1 MAGAGPASASTDYR
15 AAQRLWRAARRSR
28 GWSNAR
34 TACSPSSPRNASR
47 SLATASNVSSST
59 GLPAKPHSMFPRTSL
74 FREFLADDAAATI
87 VPYDVQTPI
96 RQAFPGLFEERMAR
110 LLEKLQE
117 QITRDE
123 QQLVD
128 SCEHPRPSPTV
139 IPVAGLIAGHLGT
152 VEGRVEE
159 VSQIR
164 KAGKTTRTAVIADRS
179 GELRVK
185 FSPPA
190 GADIRPGQLLQV
202 TGKARRSRNGLVYMS
217 NPSYRVL
224 ETPES
229 GSVRK
234 PTGPLDSDN
243 RSAGAI
249 QLTDPTP

>member
-1 MAGAGPASASTDYR
+1 MLLPRRGYAPLLG
-15 AAQRLWRAARRSR
+15 RLLHE
-28 GWSNAR
+28 R
-34 TACSPSSPRNASR
+34 TADKIARAISR
-47 SLATASNVSSST
+47 I
-59 GLPAKPHSMFPRTSL
+59 P
-74 FREFLADDAAATI
+74 DAAATI
-87 VPYDVQTPI
+87 VPYDVQSRI
-96 RQAFPGLFEERMAR
+96 RQAFPGLFEEPMAR
-110 LLEKLQE
+110 LLEKLQQ

-128 SCEHPRPSPTV
+128 SYEHPRPSPTV
-139 IPVAGLIAGHLGT
+139 IPVAALIAGHLGT

-164 KAGKTTRTAVIADRS
+164 KAGKTTRTAVIGDRS

-202 TGKARRSRNGLVYMS
+202 TGKPRRSRNGLVYMS

-234 PTGPLDSDN
+234 PRGPVDSDN

>member
-1 MAGAGPASASTDYR
+1 MAQAIGRIP
-15 AAQRLWRAARRSR
+15 
-28 GWSNAR
+28 
-34 TACSPSSPRNASR
+34 
-47 SLATASNVSSST
+47 
-59 GLPAKPHSMFPRTSL
+59 
-74 FREFLADDAAATI
+74 DAAATI
-87 VPYDVQTPI
+87 VPYDVQSRI

-128 SCEHPRPSPTV
+128 SYEHPRPSPTV

-164 KAGKTTRTAVIADRS
+164 KAGKTTQTAVIGDRS

-190 GADIRPGQLLQV
+190 GADIWAAATGHGEGSPIPQRTGLYVQPVVPGSRDTGIGLGQEANGTLRFRQSIGRGDPANRPNTL
-202 TGKARRSRNGLVYMS
+202 
-217 NPSYRVL
+217 
-224 ETPES
+224 
-229 GSVRK
+229 
-234 PTGPLDSDN
+234 
-243 RSAGAI
+243 I
-249 QLTDPTP
+249 